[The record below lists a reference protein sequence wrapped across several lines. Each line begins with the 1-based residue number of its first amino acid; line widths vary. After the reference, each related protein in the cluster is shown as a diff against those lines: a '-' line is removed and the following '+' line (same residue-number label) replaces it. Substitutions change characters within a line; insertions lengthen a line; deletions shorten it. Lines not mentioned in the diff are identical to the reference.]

1 LELARELTLELALTR
16 ELARE
21 LALELA
27 LTRELALELSW
38 ESAEPT
44 TEAECTRLEAESS
57 AEVLRVQVDA
67 TKEVRIVD
75 EPTTVVEKLA
85 EATSMSIS
93 GESAIAVH
101 MNAIRTE
108 AHDSTIET
116 LSLEIG
122 MIAR

>member
-1 LELARELTLELALTR
+1 MELARELT
-16 ELARE
+16 
-21 LALELA
+21 LELA

-57 AEVLRVQVDA
+57 AEVLRIQVGA

-85 EATSMSIS
+85 EATSLSIG
-93 GESAIAVH
+93 GESAIAVST
-101 MNAIRTE
+101 NTIRTD

-116 LSLEIG
+116 LSLESLETDS
-122 MIAR
+122 MAR

>member
-1 LELARELTLELALTR
+1 LAWELALSRELSLELALPW
-16 ELARE
+16 ELSLE

-27 LTRELALELSW
+27 LSW
-38 ESAEPT
+38 ESAERAA

-75 EPTTVVEKLA
+75 EPTTVVEEPA
-85 EATSMSIS
+85 EAASMSIG
-93 GESAIAVH
+93 GESAIAVST
-101 MNAIRTE
+101 NTIRTD

-116 LSLEIG
+116 LSLESLETDS
-122 MIAR
+122 MAR

>member
-1 LELARELTLELALTR
+1 LELAWELALSRELSLELALPW
-16 ELARE
+16 ELSWE

-27 LTRELALELSW
+27 LSW
-38 ESAEPT
+38 ESAERAA

-67 TKEVRIVD
+67 TKDVRIVD
-75 EPTTVVEKLA
+75 ESTAVVEEPA
-85 EATSMSIS
+85 EAASMSIG

-101 MNAIRTE
+101 TNAIRTE

-122 MIAR
+122 MMAR